1 MRIFRGSLNT
11 RFIKSCIDLAHASV
25 EFTRVMSVPEVRGH
39 KLDCIN
45 LIQYIRERVEL
56 YPSLNQRLN
65 GMSNVIDKI
74 ERKEYVPIGSK
85 FPE

>member
-1 MRIFRGSLNT
+1 
-11 RFIKSCIDLAHASV
+11 
-25 EFTRVMSVPEVRGH
+25 MSVPEVRGH

>member
-1 MRIFRGSLNT
+1 
-11 RFIKSCIDLAHASV
+11 
-25 EFTRVMSVPEVRGH
+25 VMSVPEVRGH

-65 GMSNVIDKI
+65 SMPDIINKL
-74 ERKEYVPIGSK
+74 ERKEDVSTSSE
-85 FPE
+85 FAQFNS